1 MTTAPDRILL
11 NLDDGHRRVVDP
23 TGVYYLEAESGET
36 LVRLRSAKR
45 LVDLREF
52 GEVFPLLDPHGFLRI
67 SRESAVNLRRIR
79 DIRLRPSGC
88 DWEVKLELE
97 NARDGV
103 TCGGRSP
110 RKNGASVTSWLNLGR
125 DPIANPQSN
134 PQPDETAARP

>member
-52 GEVFPLLDPHGFLRI
+52 GEVFPLLDPHGFLR
-67 SRESAVNLRRIR
+67 RIR

-125 DPIANPQSN
+125 DPIANPLSN
-134 PQPDETAARP
+134 P